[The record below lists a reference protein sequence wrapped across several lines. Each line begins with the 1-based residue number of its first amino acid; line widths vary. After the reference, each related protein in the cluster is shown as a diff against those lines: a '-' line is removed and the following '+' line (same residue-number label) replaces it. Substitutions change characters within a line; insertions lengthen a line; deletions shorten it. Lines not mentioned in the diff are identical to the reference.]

1 MVHPLAHPELQRDGG
16 PEEGPPVLSHN
27 LELLRRG
34 PEHVDLVQRAPRVP
48 AALLA
53 EPNLRHRVDIYI

>member
-1 MVHPLAHPELQRDGG
+1 MVHPPAHPELQRGGG
-16 PEEGPPVLSHN
+16 PEEGPPVPGHN

-34 PEHVDLVQRAPRVP
+34 PEHVVLVHRAPRVP

-53 EPNLRHRVDIYI
+53 EPNKGTE